1 MGDALDA
8 IERAVASVTD
18 AADPDQ
24 LVAALRAVSPAMVDD
39 VVFGS
44 DASVSGAAADGTL
57 LVVGT
62 AASPGTGV
70 GRVALSADEALD
82 QWEAGQSVVLLVDA
96 TSPADERAMRVA
108 SAILTRRGGVAS
120 HAAIIAR
127 QWGVPAV
134 CGVGEIAVSAGSQV
148 VVDGSTGEVRALD
161 PVTAVDAL
169 DPRSAE
175 RDLEVPGPLRQLPD
189 ALVSLLGWA
198 DHVASSRIAVL
209 ANADVGA
216 DAALARDLGAAGIGL
231 CRTEHQFLGDRASV
245 IARVLAGDSDALS
258 EFVALQRADL
268 VAVISAVAPLPV
280 VIRLLDAPLHEFDPA
295 QFEHNPMLGTRGVRV
310 AVLYPEIVAGQAE
323 ALAHA
328 IADVLGASEVAPEV
342 SVLIPM
348 VSVASEVELVRSIVG
363 DALFRIGI
371 ERGVTLECPVGT
383 MIETPRAALCASS
396 LAPLSDFFSFGTN
409 DLTQLTW
416 GFSRD
421 DLDETLVP
429 AYVRQGLI
437 ARSPFETLD
446 GIGVVRLMALA
457 AETGRA
463 ARPGIGLSMC
473 GEHGG
478 DPASI
483 AIALQLGLNSVSV
496 SPFRVPA
503 ARLAAAHAVLGPPG
517 RSSAGASDEADT

>member
-39 VVFGS
+39 VIFGV
-44 DASVSGAAADGTL
+44 DAAVAGAAADGTL
-57 LVVGT
+57 LAVGT

-70 GRVALSADEALD
+70 GRVATTADDALD
-82 QWEAGQSVVLLVDA
+82 HWEAGRSVVLVLDE

-108 SAILTRRGGVAS
+108 SAIVTRRGGAAS

-134 CGVGEIAVSAGSQV
+134 CGIGAVEAPSGAQWI
-148 VVDGSTGEVRALD
+148 VDGSTGEIRSLDAAEPLATRASSSETGPQREL
-161 PVTAVDAL
+161 PAAL
-169 DPRSAE
+169 AR
-175 RDLEVPGPLRQLPD
+175 L
-189 ALVSLLGWA
+189 LVWA
-198 DHVASSRIAVL
+198 DQVASPRIAVL

-216 DAALARDLGAAGIGL
+216 EVRIACDLGAVGVGL
-231 CRTEHQFLGDRASV
+231 CRTEHHFLGERSSLVARA
-245 IARVLAGDSDALS
+245 LAGETAAHEEMIS
-258 EFVALQRADL
+258 LQRADL
-268 VAVISAVAPLPV
+268 VEVFAAAESRPV
-280 VIRLLDAPLHEFDPA
+280 VVRLLDAPLHEFDPGHA
-295 QFEHNPMLGTRGVRV
+295 EHNPMLGVRGARIV
-310 AVLYPEIVAGQAE
+310 AKHPEIVAGQAE
-323 ALAHA
+323 AIAHA
-328 IADVLGASEVAPEV
+328 IADVAAAGQAMPGV

-348 VSVASEVELVRSIVG
+348 VSLASEVELIRSIIG
-363 DALFRIGI
+363 DALFRVGI
-371 ERGVTLECPVGT
+371 ERGVTIECPIGT

-396 LAPLSDFFSFGTN
+396 LAPYSDFFSFGTN

-421 DLDETLVP
+421 DLDATLVP
-429 AYVRQGLI
+429 EYVRQGLI

-463 ARPGIGLSMC
+463 ARPDIGLSMC

-503 ARLAAAHAVLGPPG
+503 ARLAAAHAVMG
-517 RSSAGASDEADT
+517 SS